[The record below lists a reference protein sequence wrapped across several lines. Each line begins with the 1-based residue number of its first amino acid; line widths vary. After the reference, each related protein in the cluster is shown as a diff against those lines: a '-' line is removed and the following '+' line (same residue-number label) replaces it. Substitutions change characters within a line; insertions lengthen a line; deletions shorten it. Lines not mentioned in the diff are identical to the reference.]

1 MGLFGKSKSE
11 LCSVCG
17 NNAGDKK
24 LSDGFVCN
32 DCLKKCGNFL
42 SSFGLKNRS
51 IENIKR
57 AITTN
62 ENNNNLLNLFQ
73 ATRKIQKYLEIDENN
88 MLWKLPSYR
97 NIIFCYDDIISFEL
111 LENGQAITKGGLGRA
126 VVGGALFGGVGA
138 IVGGVTGKKK
148 IKQEINEYRIK
159 IITKHFFYPQV
170 FINFLIAGKMKSD
183 SILYKSYAQNAQSVL
198 SMLSIIQNSVSEK
211 DNSSTELSTADEI
224 LKFKKLLDDGIITK
238 DEFDKKKTQ
247 LLNL

>member
-1 MGLFGKSKSE
+1 MGLFRKAKSE

-24 LSDGFVCN
+24 LSDGLVCN

-42 SSFGLKNRS
+42 SSHGLKKRS
-51 IENIKR
+51 VENINKT
-57 AITTN
+57 ITAN
-62 ENNNNLLNLFQ
+62 ENNNNLLNLFK
-73 ATRKIQKYLEIDENN
+73 ATKKFQKYLEVDENN
-88 MLWKLPSYR
+88 KLWKLPYYR
-97 NIIFCYDDIISFEL
+97 NVIFRYDDIISFHL
-111 LENGQAITKGGLGRA
+111 LENGQTITKGGLGRA
-126 VVGGALFGGVGA
+126 IVGGALFGGVGA
-138 IVGGVTGKKK
+138 IVGGVTGKKT
-148 IKQEINEYRIK
+148 KQEINEYCIK

-170 FINFLIAGKMKSD
+170 FINFLTTGKVKSN

-211 DNSSTELSTADEI
+211 NSSTTPSSTADEI
-224 LKFKKLLDDGIITK
+224 TKFKKLLDDGIITK